1 MRRSLSLSLAL
12 LALAANAHAEP
23 QACFDAAVDGQKQ
36 RDAGKLLAARTQ
48 FIACAKSGCP
58 DEVQK
63 DCARWLSE
71 VDATLPTVVFGA
83 RDGSGR
89 DLLDV
94 RVTVDGTPV
103 GDTAQGKPVPL
114 DPGKHEVK
122 FERDGQPPY
131 QQTLVVRAGEKNRSV
146 VAELPSPAGA
156 AESSHV
162 PIATF
167 VLGGVGV
174 VALGVF
180 AYVGAHGVS
189 DYHRL
194 NCDTG
199 CSASDKSSVDR
210 QFRIADIALGVGV
223 AALAAGTIVWLVAPT
238 KPNKPAVGLGVAPI
252 ARGSYGTLT
261 VRF

>member
-1 MRRSLSLSLAL
+1 MRRLSLAL
-12 LALAANAHAEP
+12 SALIVLAATRAHAGPE
-23 QACFDAAVDGQKQ
+23 ACFNAAVDGQTQ
-36 RDAGKLLAARTQ
+36 RDAGKLLAARAQ
-48 FIACAKSGCP
+48 FIACAKSACP

-63 DCARWLSE
+63 DCARWLGE
-71 VDATLPTVVFGA
+71 LDATLPTVVFGA
-83 RDGSGR
+83 RDASGR
-89 DLLDV
+89 DLVDV

-114 DPGKHEVK
+114 DPGTHRVK
-122 FERDGQPPY
+122 FERDGSPPVE
-131 QQTLVVRAGEKNRSV
+131 QVLVVRAGEKNRSV
-146 VAELPSPAGA
+146 VADLAGA
-156 AESSHV
+156 SKEESHV

-189 DYHRL
+189 ERHRL
-194 NCDTG
+194 GCDVG

-210 QFRIADIALGVGV
+210 QLLVADVALLVGV
-223 AALAAGTIVWLVAPT
+223 ASLAAGTIVWLVQP
-238 KPNKPAVGLGVAPI
+238 KPNKPSVGLGVAPI
-252 ARGSYGTLT
+252 ARGSFGTVT